1 LHPLSCQNRHKEEL
15 EVETTKPTPASSWN
29 NAKAWNKGKAV
40 GPKTPFTPEQVKLI
54 RDTLV
59 AGDDQRDLALFNT
72 AIDTM
77 LRAADLLK
85 LRVLDL
91 TDSAGHVVSEIV
103 LRQQKTGEPHCVA
116 LSVGTRKALADW
128 LSTAHKLPDDLVF
141 TGLRAPNL
149 FRAITRRQYGQLV
162 KKWAKLARIRD
173 PHRYSTHSL
182 RRTRAAYI
190 YEQTRNI
197 EAVRQLLGHTSVGS
211 TSAYLNI
218 DKKRALDI
226 GRRYE
231 L

>member
-1 LHPLSCQNRHKEEL
+1 MENTSPPPSRPWNS
-15 EVETTKPTPASSWN
+15 TP
-29 NAKAWNKGKAV
+29 AWNKGKAV
-40 GPKTPFTPEQVKLI
+40 GPKAPLTPDQVKLI
-54 RDTLV
+54 RDTLS
-59 AGDDQRDLALFNT
+59 AGEEHRDLALFGT

-85 LRVLDL
+85 LKVADITDAAGRVVD
-91 TDSAGHVVSEIV
+91 EIT
-103 LRQQKTGEPHCVA
+103 LQQQKTGEPHRVA
-116 LSVGTRKALADW
+116 LSAATRKALEAW
-128 LSTAHKLPDDLVF
+128 LDRARKLPEDYVF
-141 TGLRAPNL
+141 TGLKAPNL
-149 FRAITRRQYGQLV
+149 FRPLTRRQYGQLV

-173 PHRYSTHSL
+173 AHRYATHSL

-197 EAVRQLLGHTSVGS
+197 EAVRQLLGHTSLGS